1 MAVRAINVVLMR
13 GRGDVL
19 LVVLALGLGAGL
31 TGCSTSG
38 ATPPSHRATSVNIV
52 VTPTRCTPDPPNV
65 SPGTVTFTVTDKNAT
80 MVTEVELRQPD
91 GYLIAEK
98 PNLTN
103 ATPGGFSASLSDG
116 MYQIYCP
123 GATQTLSNLTV
134 SGASTSPSWK
144 KNPALVAAVASFTTW
159 VSQEMVPVVATT
171 RAFAAAVEAGNL
183 PEAETLYVPARVD
196 FETIEPEA
204 ETFASLYQDIDGQIQ
219 NFGNPSQFQGFHEL
233 EEAMWIGN
241 SLAGQSNYATQLVSN
256 VVQLQSMMAAVT
268 YQPAQIVDF
277 ADAELSET
285 TTNELTGAE
294 ERYSNLELVDVK
306 GTFASVA
313 EGVMLLGP
321 ALQSA
326 NPEVLHQLST
336 ALTTA
341 QGALAQLAQNP
352 GPSDSGY
359 ESYTEVNSAQRQ
371 VLNQDT
377 VNLITALGQAALYLP

>member
-1 MAVRAINVVLMR
+1 VRAINVTSMR
-13 GRGDVL
+13 RRSV
-19 LVVLALGLGAGL
+19 VVLAVLGLALGAGL
-31 TGCSTSG
+31 TACGSTASTMTKSDHTT
-38 ATPPSHRATSVNIV
+38 AVDVI
-52 VTPTRCTPDPPNV
+52 VTPTKCTADPPSV
-65 SPGTVTFTVTDKNAT
+65 SPGTVTFTVTDKNAP

-103 ATPGGFSASLSDG
+103 ATPSGFSASLSDG
-116 MYQIYCP
+116 TYQIYCP

-159 VSQEMVPVVATT
+159 VSQQMVPVVAATQ
-171 RAFAAAVEAGNL
+171 AFAAAVVAGNL
-183 PEAETLYVPARVD
+183 PEAEMLYVPARVD

-204 ETFASLYQDIDGQIQ
+204 ETFASLYQDVDGQIQ

-233 EEAMWIGN
+233 EEAMWVAD
-241 SLAGQSNYATQLVSN
+241 SLAGQSSYATQLVNN
-256 VVQLQSMMAAVT
+256 VKQLQSMMATVT
-268 YQPAQIVDF
+268 YQPAQIIDF

-306 GTFASVA
+306 GTFDSVA
-313 EGVMLLGP
+313 EGIMLLSP

-326 NPEVLHQLST
+326 NPAVFRQLNT

-341 QGALAQLAQNP
+341 QGALAGLAQNP

-359 ESYTEVNSAQRQ
+359 QSYTMVDIAQRQ
-371 VLNQDT
+371 VLYQDT
-377 VNLITALGQAALYLP
+377 VNLITALGQATLYLP

>member
-1 MAVRAINVVLMR
+1 MRRRA
-13 GRGDVL
+13 DVF
-19 LVVLALGLGAGL
+19 LVVLALGLGGGL
-31 TGCSTSG
+31 TACGGSS
-38 ATPPSHRATSVNIV
+38 ATPPSHQATSVDVI
-52 VTPTRCTPDPPNV
+52 VTPTKCTPDPATV

-116 MYQIYCP
+116 TYQIYCP
-123 GATQTLSNLTV
+123 GATQTLSNLMV

-144 KNPALVAAVASFTTW
+144 KNPALVTAVTSFTTW
-159 VSQEMVPVVATT
+159 VSQQMIPVVAST

-183 PEAETLYVPARVD
+183 PEAESLYVPARVD

-233 EEAMWIGN
+233 EEAMWVGD
-241 SLAGQSNYATQLVSN
+241 SLAGQSSYATQLVSN
-256 VVQLQSMMAAVT
+256 VVQLQSMMATVT

-313 EGVMLLGP
+313 EGVTLLGP

-326 NPEVLHQLST
+326 NPAVFHQLT
-336 ALTTA
+336 AALATA
-341 QGALAQLAQNP
+341 QGALAGLAQNP

-359 ESYTEVNSAQRQ
+359 LSYTMVDSAERQ
-371 VLNQDT
+371 VINQDT